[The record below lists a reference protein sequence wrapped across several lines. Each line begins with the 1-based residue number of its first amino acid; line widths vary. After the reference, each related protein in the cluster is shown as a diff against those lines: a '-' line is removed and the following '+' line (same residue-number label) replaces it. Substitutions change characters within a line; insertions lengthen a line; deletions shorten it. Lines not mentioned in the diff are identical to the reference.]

1 MKITTN
7 YRLKK
12 TDDANFSDNFDMID
26 EILKKN
32 SDNIVGLAR
41 AVKANTDD
49 ISVFTSEMGKKANQ
63 SDSAVADIVNVSIQG
78 RTATIVIAGSNATS
92 SQKSWADGVCTGSSS
107 NCIDDV
113 TIQSLINDTV
123 ANGANSIYI
132 QAFGIFWIGK
142 PICIPYGLNFYVN
155 GEGIPNVDFNIAICV
170 TTPTAG
176 TQFRSSSAWN
186 TTPWYGTCNT
196 KGTTVTQVTS
206 TLPFDSNWV
215 GQPIYIN
222 GAYNHVA
229 SVDLSTGTLTLTDS
243 VPTQIGVPYYYS
255 PSIFVRV
262 NPNPVT
268 GTVNAKGQ
276 TRFENCSL
284 MPAWGE
290 AAYTVPIYGLTDEY
304 GANLRLDN
312 FMFLPWGWFELG
324 QPAIVQ
330 TKNVCMAFN
339 CQGGNMGG
347 GTDCTIGS
355 IYIFAHGG
363 AGLCWESTIGYDCVL
378 AKKIMMY
385 GCFRGISF
393 QDAWL
398 NEIDDL
404 IIYASQGLA
413 VAFNT
418 NEGHGNIIHR
428 LNYESLSMCWMS
440 TNPLVYLYTDT
451 YVQIDYFFNWPSS
464 YSNNIIAI
472 TNDDSRI
479 EKTCLAFNLGDS
491 GIVQV
496 VPRSVTLPYAFG
508 NVIATPFLDDT
519 YPSIGVN
526 AGNLVVPTSG
536 NTYYVRDPVD
546 VTIRGGE
553 DVSIICKDAQ
563 GNVIDNN
570 VTSFNH
576 HLLLGAMC
584 YTYDYLKTGYSITI
598 TYTIAPTVVVVQAEI
613 GPTGT
618 SIIPISG
625 VNYVASKIGL
635 DISFSG
641 GTGVSV
647 TTMDGSTNTGGNVLD
662 TGLTSMVGYH
672 LSPGQII
679 NFGDFTIAPSSLVV
693 RRHSEP

>member
-1 MKITTN
+1 MEKSNLT
-7 YRLKK
+7 
-12 TDDANFSDNFDMID
+12 DAN
-26 EILKKN
+26 
-32 SDNIVGLAR
+32 
-41 AVKANTDD
+41 ANDTL
-49 ISVFTSEMGKKANQ
+49 MH
-63 SDSAVADIVNVSIQG
+63 G
-78 RTATIVIAGSNATS
+78 RTATIVIAGSNAAAA
-92 SQKSWADGVCTGSSS
+92 QKSWADGVCIGSSS
-107 NCIDDV
+107 NCIDDAQ
-113 TIQSLINDTV
+113 IQALINEAV
-123 ANGANSIYI
+123 ANEFTSIYI
-132 QAFGIFWIGK
+132 QAFGTFWIGK

-155 GEGIPNVDFNIAICV
+155 GEGIPNVDFNIAICT

-176 TQFRSSSAWN
+176 TQFRSSAAWN

-196 KGTTVTQVTS
+196 EGTSVTKVS
-206 TLPFDSNWV
+206 GTLPFDSNWV

-222 GAYNHVA
+222 GNYNHVA
-229 SVDLSTGTLTLTDS
+229 SVNPSTNTLTLTDS
-243 VPTQIGVPYYYS
+243 VPTQTGVPYYYS

-262 NPNPVT
+262 NPHPEA
-268 GTVNAKGQ
+268 GTINAKGQ
-276 TRFENCSL
+276 TRFENCAL
-284 MPAWGE
+284 MPAFGD

-324 QPAIVQ
+324 QPAIDQ

-363 AGLCWESTIGYDCVL
+363 AGPCWESIIGYDCVRVR
-378 AKKIMMY
+378 KIMMY

-404 IIYASQGLA
+404 VVYAAQGLA

-418 NEGHGNIIHR
+418 NDGHGNIIHR
-428 LNYESLSMCWMS
+428 LNYESLGICWMGD
-440 TNPLVYLYTDT
+440 NPLVYLYDDT

-464 YSNNIIAI
+464 YSNNIITI

-496 VPRSVTLPYAFG
+496 VPRSVTIPYAFG
-508 NVIATPFLDDT
+508 GIIATPFLDGG
-519 YPSIGVN
+519 YPSIGIGS
-526 AGNLVVPTSG
+526 GNMAVPTSG

-546 VTIRGGE
+546 ITISGGA

-563 GNVIDNN
+563 GNIIDNG
-570 VTSFNH
+570 VTSLNH
-576 HLLLGAMC
+576 RFLLGAMR
-584 YTYDYLKTGYSITI
+584 YTDDYLDTGCSIAI

-613 GPTGT
+613 GSTGT
-618 SIIPISG
+618 IPIPISG

-641 GTGVSV
+641 GTGVSA
-647 TTMDGSTNTGGNVLD
+647 TTMDGSSNTGGNVLD

-679 NFGDFTIAPSSLVV
+679 NFGNFTIVPSSLVV
-693 RRHSEP
+693 RRHSEL